1 MKTIFYSKNI
11 RKLALP
17 IAALIVLALGLS
29 SCGKDGS
36 VDNQNSFL
44 LVTNAAETS
53 GPQDFYADSTKLT
66 SSLAYGSS
74 SAFLPTPSGSHLGR
88 FKNSGTT
95 NVNTSFNMVLQGEQ
109 SYNVF
114 YIDGGS
120 YAIFPNDRSAPQ
132 SGKARV
138 RFINLSTALT
148 TNIDLVASGG
158 AVLASNLA
166 FKSASAF
173 TDIDPSTSFTVNA
186 TGTSTSILSIPASF
200 QAGHSYTV
208 YISGATA
215 LTIAPHII
223 TER

>member
-1 MKTIFYSKNI
+1 MKTNFYLKNLQ
-11 RKLALP
+11 KS
-17 IAALIVLALGLS
+17 IAAILAFIVFMLGLS
-29 SCGKDGS
+29 SCTKDGS
-36 VDNQNSFL
+36 VDTQNSFL
-44 LVTNAAETS
+44 LVTNAAEAS
-53 GPQDFYADSTKLT
+53 VAQDFYSDSTRLAT
-66 SSLAYGSS
+66 SLAYGSS

-88 FKNSGTT
+88 FRNSGTT
-95 NVNTSFNMVLQGEQ
+95 IVNASFNMILGGAE

-148 TNIDLVASGG
+148 TNINLVASGG

-166 FKSASAF
+166 FKSASDF

-186 TGTSTSILSIPASF
+186 TGSATSILSIPATF
-200 QAGHSYTV
+200 QAGHGYTV
-208 YISGATA
+208 YISGATP
-215 LTIAPHII
+215 LTITSHII

>member
-11 RKLALP
+11 RKLALS
-17 IAALIVLALGLS
+17 ITAFIVLALGLS
-29 SCGKDGS
+29 SCTKDGS

-53 GPQDFYADSTKLT
+53 GPQDFYSDSTKLT

-120 YAIFPNDRSAPQ
+120 FAIFPNDRSAPQ
-132 SGKARV
+132 SGKARI

-158 AVLASNLA
+158 AVLASGLA

-186 TGTSTSILSIPASF
+186 TGSSSSILNIPATF
-200 QAGHSYTV
+200 QAGHGYTV

-215 LTIAPHII
+215 LTVAPHII

>member
-1 MKTIFYSKNI
+1 MKAIFYPKKFRRLI
-11 RKLALP
+11 LP
-17 IAALIVLALGLS
+17 IVAFIVLSFALS
-29 SCGKDGS
+29 SCTKDGS
-36 VDNQNSFL
+36 VDTKNSYL
-44 LVTNAAETS
+44 LVTNAAEAS
-53 GPQDFYADSTKLT
+53 VAQDFYSDSTRLT
-66 SSLAYGSS
+66 TSLAYGSS
-74 SAFLPTPSGSHLGR
+74 SAFLPTSSGSHLGR

-95 NVNTSFNMVLQGEQ
+95 IVNTSFNMVIEGAD

-166 FKSASAF
+166 FKSASDF
-173 TDIDPSTSFTVNA
+173 TDIDPSTSITVNA
-186 TGTSTSILSIPASF
+186 TGSASSILSIPATF
-200 QAGHSYTV
+200 QAGHGYTV

-215 LTIAPHII
+215 LSVTSHII

>member
-1 MKTIFYSKNI
+1 MKTIFYLKNI
-11 RKLALP
+11 RKLVLLVAP
-17 IAALIVLALGLS
+17 FIVLALGLS
-29 SCGKDGS
+29 SCAKDGS

-53 GPQDFYADSTKLT
+53 GPQDFFSDSTKLT

-74 SAFLPTPSGSHLGR
+74 SAFLPTASGSHLGR

-114 YIDGGS
+114 YVNGGS

-132 SGKARV
+132 SGKARI
-138 RFINLSTALT
+138 RFINLSA

-158 AVLASNLA
+158 AVLASDLT

-186 TGTSTSILSIPASF
+186 AGSSSSILNIPATF
-200 QAGHSYTV
+200 QAGHGYTV

-215 LTIAPHII
+215 LTITPHII